1 MKKIAVV
8 LMSGGMDSAL
18 CAAIALNQ
26 GYEVAALHLN
36 YLHRTQEREERAFNE
51 ICDYYGI
58 SHRLVVDVNY
68 FRQIGGSSLTDLQID
83 VPKAKFDKNEIP
95 NTYVPFRNGNI
106 LAIGASWAE
115 TLGAEAIYIGA
126 VEQDSSGYPDCR
138 EDFFRAF
145 EQALNLGTK
154 PDTHIK
160 IVTPIIHL
168 SKKEIVQ
175 KSILLNVPLYLTW
188 SCYSNEDAA
197 CGECESCQLRLRGF
211 EQAGYI
217 DPIRYVNK
225 ANE

>member
-1 MKKIAVV
+1 MKKRAVV

-18 CAAIALNQ
+18 CAAIAMKD

-36 YLHRTQEREERAFNE
+36 YLHRTQAREERAFNE

-83 VPKAKFDKNEIP
+83 VPEAKFDKNEIP

-106 LAIGASWAE
+106 LSIGASWAE
-115 TLGAEAIYIGA
+115 TIGAEAIYIGA

-138 EDFFRAF
+138 SEFYRAF
-145 EQALNLGTK
+145 EQAINLGTK

-160 IVTPIIHL
+160 IVTPIINL

-175 KSILLNVPLYLTW
+175 QSILLNVPLYLTW
-188 SCYSNEDAA
+188 SCYKNEDVA
-197 CGECESCQLRLRGF
+197 CGVCESCILRLRGF

-217 DPIRYVNK
+217 DPIKYVNK